1 MAMEST
7 MLPLGTPAPDFTLP
21 DPATGKS
28 VSLSDLQ
35 GSKALLV
42 AFICNHCPFV
52 KHIRAELAA
61 IGREFKPL
69 GLAVVAIN
77 ANNIETHP
85 DDRPE
90 LMVEEANAAGYDFPY
105 LFDETQETAK
115 AYHAACT
122 PDFFLFDAD
131 RKLAY
136 RGQLDDSTPRNGKPL
151 TGRALRDAIDHVL
164 RGEPVP
170 EPHIPS
176 IGCGIKWKPGNAP
189 AYAG

>member
-136 RGQLDDSTPRNGKPL
+136 RGQLDDSTPRNDKPV